1 MDYGLSNI
9 LGANTLTSLYRLG
22 GTSAKNSGIADAL
35 PLRILRHLPS
45 TGGLHT
51 LEDGVLGEMLGRGRF
66 ALLHLDRIHRQRLA
80 LCQTVRQG
88 GVFGGGGID
97 PPAHVQHRFSFG
109 GEAMPATLR
118 RQAGFGVPMGRA
130 DRPEQP
136 QRHQPQDFPLSLGE
150 RGEVGI
156 GGAFG
161 GDNGMV
167 VCDVLR
173 ACLISSDEDG
183 NEGESKNLSRNNKFT
198 LTIFPKPAE
207 FVKPPEKALYHPA
220 ARQNDKLV

>member
-1 MDYGLSNI
+1 MPFRSASSGISPAPAVSI
-9 LGANTLTSLYRLG
+9 LWRMVSSVKCLG
-22 GTSAKNSGIADAL
+22 GVV
-35 PLRILRHLPS
+35 LPS
-45 TGGLHT
+45 FTWT
-51 LEDGVLGEMLGRGRF
+51 TSTASDWP
-66 ALLHLDRIHRQRLA
+66 

-167 VCDVLR
+167 VRDVL
-173 ACLISSDEDG
+173 
-183 NEGESKNLSRNNKFT
+183 T
-198 LTIFPKPAE
+198 
-207 FVKPPEKALYHPA
+207 A
-220 ARQNDKLV
+220 AHLGR

>member
-1 MDYGLSNI
+1 
-9 LGANTLTSLYRLG
+9 
-22 GTSAKNSGIADAL
+22 
-35 PLRILRHLPS
+35 
-45 TGGLHT
+45 
-51 LEDGVLGEMLGRGRF
+51 MLGRGRF

-88 GVFGGGGID
+88 GVLGECGTGL
-97 PPAHVQHRFSFG
+97 PAHVQHRFSFG
-109 GEAMPATLR
+109 GEAMLATLR

-167 VCDVLR
+167 VGDVL
-173 ACLISSDEDG
+173 
-183 NEGESKNLSRNNKFT
+183 T
-198 LTIFPKPAE
+198 
-207 FVKPPEKALYHPA
+207 A
-220 ARQNDKLV
+220 AHLGR